1 MASQRRDLER
11 AIRLVR
17 GLVITLTR
25 RRPKGFS
32 AWEADAA
39 LSNLQESLVRMRVVA
54 NCYEKHQ
61 GELRP
66 EPQQVETSA

>member
-1 MASQRRDLER
+1 MSTQRRDLDR

-39 LSNLQESLVRMRVVA
+39 QSNLQEALLRMRVVA

-61 GELRP
+61 GEMP
-66 EPQQVETSA
+66 EEVVSA